1 MSAPPLDRVIGMRG
15 AATPD
20 ELAAVLAALTR
31 RPAAMGD
38 RYEQWRRSRVAVGAR
53 SRVARSPVPRLS
65 SPASTATQ
73 GVHRSC
79 RARAALTRTGE
90 AGRMSVRLVTC

>member
-1 MSAPPLDRVIGMRG
+1 MSAPPLDRVIGVRG

-31 RPAAMGD
+31 RPAPMGD

-53 SRVARSPVPRLS
+53 SRVARSPAPRACQVRRPQPPGLS
-65 SPASTATQ
+65 TD
-73 GVHRSC
+73 
-79 RARAALTRTGE
+79 RAGT
-90 AGRMSVRLVTC
+90 VRR